1 MKHARDMQHAITPET
16 VLAALQRRVGKANGA
31 TATQL
36 VIELAE
42 SASAADERR
51 LRDCVVFL
59 RTQGHPVCTLPSHGY
74 FIAAHDDELNE
85 SCQHLLARAETSL
98 QQIAAQK
105 RVAMPEL
112 AGQLNLP
119 VTVTQGNTDH
129 E

>member
-1 MKHARDMQHAITPET
+1 MKHARDQQHAITPET

-59 RTQGHPVCTLPSHGY
+59 RTRGEPVCALPAHGY
-74 FIAAHDDELNE
+74 FIAANEDELNQ
-85 SCQHLLARAETSL
+85 SCQHLLDRATTSL
-98 QQIAAQK
+98 QQAYAQK
-105 RVAMPEL
+105 RVAMPDL

>member
-1 MKHARDMQHAITPET
+1 MKHARDQQYAITPET

-42 SASAADERR
+42 GASAADERR

-59 RTQGHPVCTLPSHGY
+59 RTQGHPVCALPAHGY
-74 FIAAHDDELNE
+74 FIAANEDELNE
-85 SCQHLLARAETSL
+85 SCHHLLERAKTSL
-98 QQIAAQK
+98 QQAFAQK
-105 RVAMPEL
+105 RVAMPDL
-112 AGQLNLP
+112 AGQLRLP